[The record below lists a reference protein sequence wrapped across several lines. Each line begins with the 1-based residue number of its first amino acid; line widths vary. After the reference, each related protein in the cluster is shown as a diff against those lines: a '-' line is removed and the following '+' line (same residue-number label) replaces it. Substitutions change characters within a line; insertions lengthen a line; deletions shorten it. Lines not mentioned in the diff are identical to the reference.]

1 MYKTY
6 IMEEFIFEKLDVWK
20 KARILVR
27 EIYRH
32 LDNFP
37 NTEKFAL
44 CDQIR
49 RAAIS
54 VPSNIAEGSGR
65 ASAKERIHFLEIA
78 YGSLLEVYNQFI
90 IAEDLNYIPIGT
102 IEELK
107 PQFTE
112 VAKMIS
118 GWRKNLKAKD

>member
-1 MYKTY
+1 
-6 IMEEFIFEKLDVWK
+6 MEEFIFEKLDVWK
-20 KARILVR
+20 KARYLVR
-27 EIYRH
+27 DIYKL

-37 NTEKFAL
+37 NTEKYAL

-65 ASAKERIHFLEIA
+65 ASTKERVHFLEIA

-90 IAEDLNYIPIGT
+90 IAEDLHYIPIGT
-102 IEELK
+102 IEQLRA
-107 PQFTE
+107 QFTE

-118 GWRKNLKAKD
+118 GWRKNLKAND

>member
-1 MYKTY
+1 
-6 IMEEFIFEKLDVWK
+6 MEEFIFEKLDVWK
-20 KARILVR
+20 KARVLVR

-32 LDNFP
+32 LDKFP
-37 NTEKFAL
+37 NTEKYAL

-65 ASAKERIHFLEIA
+65 ASTKERIHFLEIA

-90 IAEDLNYIPIGT
+90 IAEDLNYIPHST
-102 IEELK
+102 LEELK